1 MNIYILAPVKLL
13 KDSYLKKCFLH
24 YLYY

>member
-13 KDSYLKKCFLH
+13 KDSYFKKCFLY